1 MDEVKRQRLEAAG
14 WKVGTV
20 NDFLELSPEESEIV
34 ELKLALS
41 QKLKDIRTSQHLSQ
55 IALAKRMNSSQSR
68 IAKIEA
74 GDPSVSLDLLIR
86 GLFSV
91 GATKVEIAQAICGTE
106 ETISRKS
113 ELMAIGKH

>member
-1 MDEVKRQRLEAAG
+1 MDELKRQRLEAAG

-20 NDFLELSPEESEIV
+20 EDFLELSPVEAEIV

-41 QKLKDIRTSQHLSQ
+41 QKLKHLRTNQHLSQ
-55 IALAKRMNSSQSR
+55 TSLAKQMNSSQSR

-86 GLFSV
+86 GLLTV
-91 GATKVEIAQAICGTE
+91 GATKVDIAQAICDPE
-106 ETISRKS
+106 ETISREG
-113 ELMAIGKH
+113 ELMAMGKH